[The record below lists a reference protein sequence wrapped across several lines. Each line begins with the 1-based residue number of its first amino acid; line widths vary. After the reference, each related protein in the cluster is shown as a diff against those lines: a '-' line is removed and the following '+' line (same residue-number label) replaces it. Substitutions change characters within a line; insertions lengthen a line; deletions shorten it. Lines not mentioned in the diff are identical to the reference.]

1 MFYIKETA
9 LGKIGIE
16 ATEES
21 ITRVCLNP
29 DSLVN
34 ESKKDD
40 ETLAKWPF
48 LIKEAF
54 LQLGEYL
61 NGRRREFTL
70 PLEPTG
76 TEFMCR
82 VWEELRRIPFGKTVS
97 YKDIACAIGNEKA
110 CRAVGMANNRNPIA
124 LFIPCH
130 RVIGANGSLVG
141 YAEGLEMKRRLLDL
155 EKAVLACEG

>member
-1 MFYIKETA
+1 MFYVKETG

-16 ATEES
+16 VAEGA

-29 DSLVN
+29 DALVN
-34 ESKKDD
+34 ENKKDG
-40 ETLAKWPF
+40 EALAESPF

-54 LQLGEYL
+54 LQLDEYL

-70 PLEPTG
+70 PLEPAG
-76 TEFMCR
+76 TEFMRR

-97 YKDIACAIGNEKA
+97 YKDIARAVGNEKA
-110 CRAVGMANNRNPIA
+110 CRAAGMANNRNPIA

-130 RVIGANGSLVG
+130 RVIGANGALVG
-141 YAEGLEMKRRLLDL
+141 YAGGLEMKRRLLDL
-155 EKAVLACEG
+155 EKTVLACEG